1 VQAVQAIVNGILV
14 GGFYASMAMGFS
26 IVWGVMNIIDLAHGS
41 LIIIGAYV
49 TYELCTHL
57 GVDPFLTIPVA
68 AVALFTLG
76 YVLQRYL
83 INRVLQAS
91 IFATLILTFGLD
103 RVLVNANLRIF
114 SADIRGITVPYT
126 AAALTLGDVRI
137 PLIRLAVFGVAIAS
151 TLALWLFLERTRLGI
166 AIKATSFDAE
176 AARLSG
182 IDPPRIYA
190 VTFGIGAAL
199 AGIAGSLVAAVST
212 FSPVIGDG
220 LTTRAFVV
228 VVLGGL
234 GSVPGAIAGGI
245 LLGVTENLVAS
256 VNPSFSDAAAFAL
269 LILFLV
275 VRPRGLFGRRFY
287 AEI

>member
-1 VQAVQAIVNGILV
+1 MQAVQAIVNGILV

-57 GVDPFLTIPVA
+57 GVDPFLTIPVV
-68 AVALFTLG
+68 AVVLFALG

-126 AAALTLGDVRI
+126 AAALSLGDVRI
-137 PLIRLAVFGVAIAS
+137 PLIRLAVFGVAILS

-166 AIKATSFDAE
+166 AIKATSFDPE

-182 IDPPRIYA
+182 IDPARIYA

-245 LLGVTENLVAS
+245 LLGVTENLAAS
-256 VNPSFSDAAAFAL
+256 VMPSFSDAAAFAL
-269 LILFLV
+269 LIVFLV
-275 VRPRGLFGRRFY
+275 ARPRGLFGRRFY
-287 AEI
+287 ADI

>member
-1 VQAVQAIVNGILV
+1 MQTVQAIVNGILV

-68 AVALFTLG
+68 AAVLFALG

-126 AAALTLGDVRI
+126 AAALTLGDLRI
-137 PLIRLAVFGVAIAS
+137 PLIRLAVFGVAILS

-166 AIKATSFDAE
+166 AIKATSFDPE

-182 IDPPRIYA
+182 IDPARIYA

-199 AGIAGSLVAAVST
+199 AGIAGALVAAVST

-256 VNPSFSDAAAFAL
+256 AFPSFSDAAAFLL
-269 LILFLV
+269 LIVFLAA
-275 VRPRGLFGRRFY
+275 RPRGLFGRRFY

>member
-1 VQAVQAIVNGILV
+1 VQTVQAIVNGILV

-68 AVALFTLG
+68 ALVLFALG
-76 YVLQRYL
+76 YLLQRYL
-83 INRVLQAS
+83 INRVLRAS
-91 IFATLILTFGLD
+91 VFATLILTFGLD

-126 AAALTLGDVRI
+126 AAALTIGDLRI
-137 PLIRLAVFGVAIAS
+137 PVLRLAVFAVAMLS
-151 TLALWLFLERTRLGI
+151 TLALWLFLERTRLGT
-166 AIKATSFDAE
+166 AIKATSFDPE

-182 IDPPRIYA
+182 IDPSRIYA

-199 AGIAGSLVAAVST
+199 AGIAGALVAAVST

-234 GSVPGAIAGGI
+234 GSVPGAIAGGM
-245 LLGVTENLVAS
+245 LLGVTENLVAAVS
-256 VNPSFSDAAAFAL
+256 PSFSDAAAFVL
-269 LILFLV
+269 LIVFLI

>member
-1 VQAVQAIVNGILV
+1 MQTVQAIVNGILV

-49 TYELCTHL
+49 TYELCVHL
-57 GVDPFLTIPVA
+57 GVDPFLTIPFAA
-68 AVALFTLG
+68 AVLFVLG

-83 INRVLQAS
+83 INRVLQVS
-91 IFATLILTFGLD
+91 VFATLILTFGLD

-126 AAALTLGDVRI
+126 ADALTFGDLRI
-137 PLIRLAVFGVAIAS
+137 PLIRLAVFGVAILS
-151 TLALWLFLERTRLGI
+151 TLALWLFLERTRLGT
-166 AIKATSFDAE
+166 AIKATSFDPE

-182 IDPPRIYA
+182 IDTGRIYA

-199 AGIAGSLVAAVST
+199 AGIAGALVAAVST

-245 LLGVTENLVAS
+245 LLGVSENLVAS
-256 VNPSFSDAAAFAL
+256 VIPSFSDAAVFAL
-269 LILFLV
+269 LIVFLIA
-275 VRPRGLFGRRFY
+275 RPRGLFGRRFY
-287 AEI
+287 AEV

>member
-1 VQAVQAIVNGILV
+1 MQTVQAIVNGILV

-68 AVALFTLG
+68 AIVLFLLG

-91 IFATLILTFGLD
+91 VFATLILTFGLD
-103 RVLVNANLRIF
+103 RVLVNANLRVF

-126 AAALTLGDVRI
+126 AAALTLGDLRI
-137 PLIRLAVFGVAIAS
+137 PLIRLAVFGVAMLS

-166 AIKATSFDAE
+166 AIKATSFDPE

-182 IDPPRIYA
+182 IDPARIYA

-199 AGIAGSLVAAVST
+199 AGIAGALVAAVST

-245 LLGVTENLVAS
+245 LLGVTENLAAS
-256 VNPSFSDAAAFAL
+256 VIPSFSDAAAFVL
-269 LILFLV
+269 LIVFLAA
-275 VRPRGLFGRRFY
+275 RPRGLFGRRFY

>member
-1 VQAVQAIVNGILV
+1 
-14 GGFYASMAMGFS
+14 MAMGFS

-68 AVALFTLG
+68 AAVLFALG

-126 AAALTLGDVRI
+126 AAALTLGDLRI
-137 PLIRLAVFGVAIAS
+137 PLIRLAVFGVAILS

-166 AIKATSFDAE
+166 AIKATSFDPE

-182 IDPPRIYA
+182 IDPARIYA

-199 AGIAGSLVAAVST
+199 AGIAGALVAAVST

-256 VNPSFSDAAAFAL
+256 AFPSFSDAAAFLL
-269 LILFLV
+269 LIVFLAA
-275 VRPRGLFGRRFY
+275 RPRGLFGRRFY

>member
-1 VQAVQAIVNGILV
+1 MQTVQAIVNGILV

-68 AVALFTLG
+68 ALVLFALG
-76 YVLQRYL
+76 YLLQRYL
-83 INRVLQAS
+83 INRVLRAS
-91 IFATLILTFGLD
+91 VFATLILTFGLD

-126 AAALTLGDVRI
+126 AAALTIGDLRI
-137 PLIRLAVFGVAIAS
+137 PVLRLAVFAVAMLS
-151 TLALWLFLERTRLGI
+151 TLALWLFLERTRLGT
-166 AIKATSFDAE
+166 AIKATSFDPE

-182 IDPPRIYA
+182 IDPSRIYA

-199 AGIAGSLVAAVST
+199 AGIAGALVAAVST

-234 GSVPGAIAGGI
+234 GSVPGAIAGGM
-245 LLGVTENLVAS
+245 LLGVTENLVAAVS
-256 VNPSFSDAAAFAL
+256 PSFSDAAAFVL
-269 LILFLV
+269 LIVFLI

>member
-1 VQAVQAIVNGILV
+1 VQTVQAIVNGILV

-57 GVDPFLTIPVA
+57 GVDPLLTIPVA
-68 AVALFTLG
+68 AVALFALG

-91 IFATLILTFGLD
+91 VFATLILTFGLD

-126 AAALTLGDVRI
+126 AAALTIGDLRI
-137 PLIRLAVFGVAIAS
+137 PLIRLAVFCVAILS

-166 AIKATSFDAE
+166 AIKATSFDPE

-182 IDPPRIYA
+182 IDPARIYA

-199 AGIAGSLVAAVST
+199 AGIAGALVAAVST

-234 GSVPGAIAGGI
+234 GSVPGAIAGGM
-245 LLGVTENLVAS
+245 LLGVTENLMAS
-256 VNPSFSDAAAFAL
+256 VFPSFSDAAAFAL
-269 LILFLV
+269 LIVFLV
-275 VRPRGLFGRRFY
+275 ARPRGLFGRRFY
-287 AEI
+287 ADI

>member
-1 VQAVQAIVNGILV
+1 MQAVQAIVNGILV